1 MKFEYTPN
9 AVYFIGGTKIMFDE
23 DGQFET
29 KDKRLI
35 AMCEPRF
42 KKVIIKKPVRKKAE
56 EGK

>member
-1 MKFEYTPN
+1 
-9 AVYFIGGTKIMFDE
+9 MFDE